1 MSYIT
6 EIGKRKLELVEEAVD
21 WLSYPVR
28 ISIDK
33 GGEIHIILSV
43 EMGDSA
49 HYSRPE
55 DPDPVAKFI
64 STLMPE
70 RTKLMSMTFKK
81 PNVIDEVRVESRDD
95 CLVIHN
101 AKGAPYISI
110 CTLMKIL
117 EVDKTT
123 ASRIFGRIARR
134 RVEQICLTRPR
145 DKWALSQRE

>member
-1 MSYIT
+1 M
-6 EIGKRKLELVEEAVD
+6 VV
-21 WLSYPVR
+21 LSRPHLY
-28 ISIDK
+28 DK

-81 PNVIDEVRVESRDD
+81 PNVIDEVRAESRDD

-110 CTLMKIL
+110 CALMEVL
-117 EVDKTT
+117 EVDKNHSLQDFRKNRSK
-123 ASRIFGRIARR
+123 AGGAD
-134 RVEQICLTRPR
+134 LPHPPPR
-145 DKWALSQRE
+145 

>member
-6 EIGKRKLELVEEAVD
+6 EIGKRQLELVEEAVD
-21 WLSYPVR
+21 WLSYPVH

-43 EMGDSA
+43 EMVDSTR
-49 HYSRPE
+49 YSRPE
-55 DPDPVAKFI
+55 GPDPVARFI
-64 STLMPE
+64 DTLIPE
-70 RTKLMSMTFKK
+70 RAKFMSMTFKK
-81 PNVIDEVRVESRDD
+81 PNVIDNINVESRDD

-101 AKGAPYISI
+101 KRGAPSLNI
-110 CTLMKIL
+110 CALMEVL

-123 ASRIFGRIARR
+123 ASRTFRRIDRG